1 MKMEKIVLLVGGFLL
16 VDKYYDGKYSR
27 MFKAGYNHKYYQMG
41 VIAFLVMSF
50 YLFLKK
56 NPYEGQNIISHANN
70 MIKYMPIEKN
80 TQDVLTPIFDFTSS
94 GHSLFAKSQPNYSNH
109 NHTNNHSYNRMMQS
123 GIQGGGGSGTTKRSV
138 SETKKKYVAANQSW
152 SCKDCNQQLE
162 ATFEV
167 NHIVPL
173 EDGGSNHINNL
184 EALCRN
190 CHGKKTMIRNL

>member
-1 MKMEKIVLLVGGFLL
+1 MNKLANYVNYYRNLGRQAALQQTEKTAGMMPRSRLGKAALGALGIGGGIAAAKALSQPEPSTMENL
-16 VDKYYDGKYSR
+16 
-27 MFKAGYNHKYYQMG
+27 
-41 VIAFLVMSF
+41 
-50 YLFLKK
+50 
-56 NPYEGQNIISHANN
+56 YEGGKDMLSN
-70 MIKYMPIEKN
+70 M
-80 TQDVLTPIFDFTSS
+80 
-94 GHSLFAKSQPNYSNH
+94 SQEELMGYA
-109 NHTNNHSYNRMMQS
+109 TMLGQL
-123 GIQGGGGSGTTKRSV
+123 QGGGGGGTTKRSV

>member
-1 MKMEKIVLLVGGFLL
+1 MKMEKMVLLVGGFLL
-16 VDKYYDGKYSR
+16 VDKYHDGKYSR
-27 MFKAGYNHKYYQMG
+27 MFKAGYNHKYYQMAL
-41 VIAFLVMSF
+41 IAFLVMSF

-56 NPYEGQNIISHANN
+56 NPYEGQNILSHANT

-94 GHSLFAKSQPNYSNH
+94 GHSLFAKSKPSYPSNNYQPNQ
-109 NHTNNHSYNRMMQS
+109 RMMQS
-123 GIQGGGGSGTTKRSV
+123 GSNITGNGTTKRSV

-173 EDGGSNHINNL
+173 EDGGSNHVNNL

>member
-1 MKMEKIVLLVGGFLL
+1 MKMEKMVLLVGGFLL

-27 MFKAGYNHKYYQMG
+27 MFKASYNHKYYQMAL
-41 VIAFLVMSF
+41 IAFLVMSF

-56 NPYEGQNIISHANN
+56 NPYEGQNILSHANT

-94 GHSLFAKSQPNYSNH
+94 GHSLFAKSRPSYPSNDYQPNQ
-109 NHTNNHSYNRMMQS
+109 RMMQS
-123 GIQGGGGSGTTKRSV
+123 GGNVSGNGTTKRSV

-167 NHIVPL
+167 NHIIPL
-173 EDGGSNHINNL
+173 EDGGSNHVNNL